1 MGGAILA
8 SSPYVDISKIT
19 LIKKTLHK
27 FNFTKKFGQL
37 LNWPQTIFTMPV
49 IPVTKKF
56 KSTIFLAKNPRF

>member
-27 FNFTKKFGQL
+27 FNFTKKI
-37 LNWPQTIFTMPV
+37 WTTV
-49 IPVTKKF
+49 K
-56 KSTIFLAKNPRF
+56 LASNHFYYACHPRNQEI